1 MNPLTLA
8 IVVIL
13 VLALLETPL
22 FTIIAALSIAC
33 LYLVEH
39 DWLALQTILIEMNR
53 LGAMPVLVALP
64 LFTLVGCL
72 LTETRSPQRIMNF
85 LDALMGWLPG
95 GLAMA
100 ALCACAFFTA
110 LTGASGVTI
119 VALGSVLYPVM
130 RDKGYGEEFT
140 LGLLTTSGSLGLL
153 FPPSLPIILYGV
165 VAQVDIGNIFK
176 AALVPGLLLIGA
188 LCVYAFFKQLAA
200 GRRRS
205 VHSGISVKRVKAAF
219 LDGIWDWPVIGIILV
234 GVYGGFVT
242 IAEVSAVVLI
252 YVVVVECF
260 VLKEISFFKTLPSV
274 IVESAVL
281 SGAIIVILGVALGFT
296 GFLVD
301 QQIPNRIL
309 EWLTA
314 LSDSKL
320 LFLAGLNLFLLAVG
334 CIMDIFSAI
343 VIVVPIIVPIALSYG
358 VDPIHLCV
366 SGEPGDR
373 LLYTACGHQPVHF
386 QPEIRKTGDL
396 AIPVVIAILV
406 DFIRGVDRHYLFS
419 LAELVFYL
427 TSKGV
432 CRTHLVFNRSYHGI
446 LKHEHAR

>member
-8 IVVIL
+8 IVAIL
-13 VLALLETPL
+13 ALALLETPL

-39 DWLALQTILIEMNR
+39 DWLALQVILIEMNR

-64 LFTLVGCL
+64 LFTFVGCL
-72 LTETRSPQRIMNF
+72 LTETRSPQRIMKF
-85 LDALMGWLPG
+85 IEALMGWLPG

-119 VALGSVLYPVM
+119 VALGSILYPMM
-130 RDKGYGEEFT
+130 RDKGYGDQFT

-153 FPPSLPIILYGV
+153 FPPSLPVILYGV

-176 AALVPGLLLIGA
+176 AAFVPGLLLIGS
-188 LCVYAFFKQLAA
+188 LCIYAFFKQLAV
-200 GRRRS
+200 GPRRS
-205 VHSGISVKRVKAAF
+205 VHSGISFNRVKVAF

-252 YVVVVECF
+252 YVIVVECF

-274 IVESAVL
+274 IVESSVL

-314 LSDSKL
+314 LSDSRL

-366 SGEPGDR
+366 IFLVNLEIGYSTPPVGINLFISSLKFEKPVT
-373 LLYTACGHQPVHF
+373 LLYRASLPYLL
-386 QPEIRKTGDL
+386 ILL
-396 AIPVVIAILV
+396 AVLIVITYFPWLSL
-406 DFIRGVDRHYLFS
+406 LF
-419 LAELVFYL
+419 V
-427 TSKGV
+427 
-432 CRTHLVFNRSYHGI
+432 
-446 LKHEHAR
+446 

>member
-1 MNPLTLA
+1 M
-8 IVVIL
+8 I
-13 VLALLETPL
+13 LALLETPL

-33 LYLVEH
+33 LYLLNH
-39 DWLALQTILIEMNR
+39 DWLALQVILIEMNR

-64 LFTLVGCL
+64 LFTFVGCL

-85 LDALMGWLPG
+85 IEALLGWLPG

-100 ALCACAFFTA
+100 ALCSCAFFTA

-119 VALGSVLYPVM
+119 VALGSILYPVM
-130 RDKGYGEEFT
+130 RGKGYGDKFT

-153 FPPSLPIILYGV
+153 FPPSLPVILYGV
-165 VAQVDIGNIFK
+165 VAQVDIGKIFK
-176 AALVPGLLLIGA
+176 AALVPGLLLIVA

-200 GRRRS
+200 GRRRK
-205 VHSGISVKRVKAAF
+205 VHSGISFQRVKSAF
-219 LDGIWDWPVIGIILV
+219 MGGIWDWPVIGIILV

-242 IAEVSAVVLI
+242 IAEVSALVLI

-260 VLKEISFFKTLPSV
+260 ILKEISFFNTLPVV

-281 SGAIIVILGVALGFT
+281 SGAIIVILGFALGFT
-296 GFLVD
+296 GFLVEE
-301 QQIPNRIL
+301 QIPNRIL
-309 EWLTA
+309 AFLTA

-358 VDPIHLCV
+358 VDPIHLCIIFLV
-366 SGEPGDR
+366 NLEIGYSTPPVGINLFIASLKFEKPVT
-373 LLYTACGHQPVHF
+373 LLYRASLPYLLILLGVL
-386 QPEIRKTGDL
+386 I
-396 AIPVVIAILV
+396 VITYFPWLSLFLV
-406 DFIRGVDRHYLFS
+406 
-419 LAELVFYL
+419 
-427 TSKGV
+427 
-432 CRTHLVFNRSYHGI
+432 
-446 LKHEHAR
+446 

>member
-119 VALGSVLYPVM
+119 VALGSILYPVM
-130 RDKGYGEEFT
+130 RDKGYGDQFT

-153 FPPSLPIILYGV
+153 FPPSLPVILYGV

-200 GRRRS
+200 GRRRNL
-205 VHSGISVKRVKAAF
+205 HIGISVKRVKAAF

-260 VLKEISFFKTLPSV
+260 VLKEISFFYTLPSV

-314 LSDSKL
+314 LSDSRL

-343 VIVVPIIVPIALSYG
+343 VIVVPIVVPIALSYG

-366 SGEPGDR
+366 IFLVNLEIGYSTPPVGINLFISSLKFEKPVT
-373 LLYTACGHQPVHF
+373 LLYRSSLPY
-386 QPEIRKTGDL
+386 L
-396 AIPVVIAILV
+396 LILL
-406 DFIRGVDRHYLFS
+406 GVLIIITYFPWLSLLF
-419 LAELVFYL
+419 V
-427 TSKGV
+427 
-432 CRTHLVFNRSYHGI
+432 
-446 LKHEHAR
+446 

>member
-1 MNPLTLA
+1 
-8 IVVIL
+8 
-13 VLALLETPL
+13 
-22 FTIIAALSIAC
+22 
-33 LYLVEH
+33 
-39 DWLALQTILIEMNR
+39 
-53 LGAMPVLVALP
+53 
-64 LFTLVGCL
+64 
-72 LTETRSPQRIMNF
+72 MNF
-85 LDALMGWLPG
+85 IQALMGWLPG

-100 ALCACAFFTA
+100 ALCSCAFFTA

-119 VALGSVLYPVM
+119 VALGSILYPVM
-130 RDKGYGEEFT
+130 RSRGYGDRFT

-165 VAQVDIGNIFK
+165 VAQVDIGKIFK
-176 AALVPGLLLIGA
+176 AALVPGLLLILV
-188 LCVYAFFKQLAA
+188 LCAYAFFKQLASA
-200 GRRRS
+200 GRDHGGR
-205 VHSGISVKRVKAAF
+205 ISFQRVKSAF
-219 LDGIWDWPVIGIILV
+219 WDGAWDWPVIGIILV

-260 VLKEISFFKTLPSV
+260 VLKEVSFFSGLPAI

-301 QQIPNRIL
+301 EQVPERIL
-309 EWLTA
+309 KFLTA
-314 LSDSKL
+314 FSDSRL

-366 SGEPGDR
+366 IFLVNLEVGYSTPPVGINLFIASLKFEKPVTLIYR
-373 LLYTACGHQPVHF
+373 ASLPYLMLL
-386 QPEIRKTGDL
+386 L
-396 AIPVVIAILV
+396 
-406 DFIRGVDRHYLFS
+406 GVLIMVTYLPWLS
-419 LAELVFYL
+419 LMLI
-427 TSKGV
+427 K
-432 CRTHLVFNRSYHGI
+432 
-446 LKHEHAR
+446 

>member
-260 VLKEISFFKTLPSV
+260 VLKEISFFNTLPSV

-301 QQIPNRIL
+301 QQIPNQIL

-366 SGEPGDR
+366 IFLVNLEIGYSTPPVGINLFISSLKFEKPVT
-373 LLYTACGHQPVHF
+373 LLYRSSLPYLLILLGVL
-386 QPEIRKTGDL
+386 I
-396 AIPVVIAILV
+396 VITYFPWLSLF
-406 DFIRGVDRHYLFS
+406 FI
-419 LAELVFYL
+419 
-427 TSKGV
+427 
-432 CRTHLVFNRSYHGI
+432 
-446 LKHEHAR
+446 